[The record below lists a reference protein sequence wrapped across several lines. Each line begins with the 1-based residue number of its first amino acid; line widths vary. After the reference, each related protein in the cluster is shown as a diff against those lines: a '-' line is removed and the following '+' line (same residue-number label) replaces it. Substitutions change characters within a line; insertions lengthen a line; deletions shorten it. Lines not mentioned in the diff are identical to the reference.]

1 MAQGHRTE
9 EDLRE
14 RPVGELLKELSDD
27 LTKLV
32 RQEMELAKAEITQKV
47 RSAGAGAGMFG
58 GAGVVAV
65 AAFGAFTAFA
75 ILGLSEFVWPWLSAF
90 IVTGLYGLMAGALA
104 LSGRSK
110 LKEAT
115 PPIPEQTVETVK
127 EDIQWAK
134 TQSKSAKK

>member
-1 MAQGHRTE
+1 MAQGERTQ

-14 RPVGELLKELSDD
+14 RSVGELLKELSDD

-32 RQEMELAKAEITQKV
+32 RQEMQLAKAEITEKV

-65 AAFGAFTAFA
+65 GAFGAFTAFA
-75 ILGLSEFVWPWLSAF
+75 ILGLSEFLWPWLSAL
-90 IVTGLYGLMAGALA
+90 IVTAFYGLVAGVLA

-110 LKEAT
+110 IKDAT
-115 PPIPEQTVETVK
+115 PPVPEQTVETVK

-134 TQSKSAKK
+134 TQSKSARK